1 MDAGEF
7 LTTLWGDPPP
17 GQVLVW
23 TLPQKRSVWYNRLD
37 NIRVGDLAR
46 SDVYT
51 GVGIAPAGV
60 ILRHDQR
67 ATTDAV
73 AGIAGL
79 WADVDYAGENHK
91 KPNLPETEA
100 DALWL
105 IDSMPAPAS
114 IVINSGYGL
123 QAWWLFDRPWM
134 FEDDLEREEAQA
146 MARGWHGY
154 MAGLAAERDWVVDA
168 THDLARVMRLPGT
181 FNNKSSP
188 VPVKV
193 IYSDGPRIGRDI
205 VWDEIGGKKP
215 RDIVEVKKLAVLV
228 DYITLDP
235 AAVPPLTKY
244 TALRDTERKFKRSL
258 ERNRTDFT
266 DQSASSY
273 DMSLASFAVAAGW
286 QDQEIVDLLIYSRQ
300 KNGDDLKLDH
310 TGFGGYPSYY
320 AGTIAK
326 AREPSEEAAAQ
337 ERLEERLEEVA
348 GSFIDNPTLAGM
360 SEVLGVEIIDLVKE
374 LGDPP
379 EYWMATATGN
389 ITLGN
394 VDNILDQRR
403 FRTAI
408 AAATG
413 AVLHQ
418 LKRIDW
424 ENRARAIL
432 ACCREYD
439 LNEISDQINETSHW
453 IEEFLDTQ
461 TILDDQNIAAQQGLP
476 FRKDGVIFFTLGGFK
491 NHLRFSVGEPLTSKK
506 IGTRFRIS
514 NVNSERVYYPTKEGP
529 QTSRNYWAY
538 KRK

>member
-7 LTTLWGDPPP
+7 LSTLWGDPPP

-37 NIRVGDLAR
+37 NVRVGDLAR

-60 ILRHDQR
+60 ILKSGQR

-114 IVINSGYGL
+114 IVLNSGHGL

-188 VPVKV
+188 VPVRV

-205 VWDEIGGKKP
+205 VWDEIGGKRP
-215 RDIVEVKKLAVLV
+215 REIVEVKKLAAPV
-228 DYITLDP
+228 DDITLDP
-235 AAVPPLTKY
+235 AAEPPLTKY
-244 TALRDTERKFKRSL
+244 TALRDTDRKFKRS
-258 ERNRTDFT
+258 TDRDRQDLP

-273 DMSLASFAVAAGW
+273 DMSLASIAATAGW
-286 QDQEIVDLLIYSRQ
+286 SDQEIVDTLIYQRR
-300 KNGDDLKLDH
+300 KNGDDLKLRED
-310 TGFGGYPSYY
+310 YY
-320 AGTIAK
+320 ARTIAK
-326 AREPSEEAAAQ
+326 ARGPGEQAEAQ
-337 ERLEERLEEVA
+337 ERLEEG
-348 GSFIDNPTLAGM
+348 GSLADL
-360 SEVLGVEIIDLVKE
+360 SILLGVEIIDLVKHM
-374 LGDPP
+374 GDPP
-379 EYWMATATGN
+379 EYWMETTRGS
-389 ITLGN
+389 ITLGP
-394 VDNILDQRR
+394 VHNISNQTKFIDAVATVTSIMFVRVP
-403 FRTAI
+403 
-408 AAATG
+408 AAAW
-413 AVLHQ
+413 A
-418 LKRIDW
+418 R
-424 ENRARAIL
+424 RAASIL
-432 ACCREYD
+432 TCCREVE
-439 LNEISDQINETSHW
+439 LGEASHPGSEMGHW
-453 IEEFLDTQ
+453 VTTYLDSQ
-461 TILDDQNIAAQQGLP
+461 TILNDQGIAAEQGLP
-476 FRKDGVIFFTLGGFK
+476 FHKDGAVMFALSGLRQY
-491 NHLRFSVGEPLTSKK
+491 LRFSVGEQLSSHKLGQRLRLCGIEPLVIK
-506 IGTRFRIS
+506 ITIKGT
-514 NVNSERVYYPTKEGP
+514 P
-529 QTSRNYWAY
+529 TSRNYW
-538 KRK
+538 RVDNQFNI

>member
-37 NIRVGDLAR
+37 NVRVGDLAR

-60 ILRHDQR
+60 ILRQDQR
-67 ATTDAV
+67 ATTEKV

-114 IVINSGYGL
+114 IVLNSGHGL

-188 VPVKV
+188 VPVRV

-205 VWDEIGGKKP
+205 VWDEIGGKRP
-215 RDIVEVKKLAVLV
+215 RDIVEVKKLAVE
-228 DYITLDP
+228 DITLDP
-235 AAVPPLTKY
+235 AAEPPLTKY
-244 TALRDTERKFKRSL
+244 SALRDNDRKFKRS
-258 ERNRTDFT
+258 TDRDRPDLT

-273 DMSLASFAVAAGW
+273 DMSLASIAVTAGW
-286 QDQEIVDLLIYSRQ
+286 PNQEIVNLLIYHRRQ
-300 KNGDDLKLDH
+300 NGDDLKLRED
-310 TGFGGYPSYY
+310 YY
-320 AGTIAK
+320 ARTIAK
-326 AREPSEEAAAQ
+326 ARGPAEQAEAQ
-337 ERLEERLEEVA
+337 ERLEEG
-348 GSFIDNPTLAGM
+348 GSLADL
-360 SEVLGVEIIDLVKE
+360 SILLGVEIIDLIKHM
-374 LGDPP
+374 GDPP
-379 EYWMATATGN
+379 EYWMETSEGS
-389 ITLGN
+389 ITLGTISN
-394 VDNILDQRR
+394 IVDQSR
-403 FRTAI
+403 FRNAV
-408 AAATG
+408 AATTG
-413 AVLHQ
+413 RVLARC
-418 LKRIDW
+418 KEPTWAR
-424 ENRARAIL
+424 RAEAIL
-432 ACCREYD
+432 TCCREVE
-439 LNEISDQINETSHW
+439 LGEASHPGSEMGHW
-453 IEEFLDTQ
+453 VTTYLDSQ
-461 TILDDQNIAAQQGLP
+461 TILNDQGIAAEQGLP
-476 FRKDGVIFFTLGGFK
+476 FHKDGAVMFALSGLRQ
-491 NHLRFSVGEPLTSKK
+491 HLRFSVGEQLSSHKLGQRLRLCGIEPSV
-506 IGTRFRIS
+506 I
-514 NVNSERVYYPTKEGP
+514 RVVIKGKE
-529 QTSRNYWAY
+529 TSRNYWAY
-538 KRK
+538 TGG